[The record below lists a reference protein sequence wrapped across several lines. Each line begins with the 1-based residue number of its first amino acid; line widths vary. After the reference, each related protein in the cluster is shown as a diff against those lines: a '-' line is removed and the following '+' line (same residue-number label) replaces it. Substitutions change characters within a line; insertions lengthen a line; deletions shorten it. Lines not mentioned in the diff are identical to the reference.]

1 MMDEL
6 AAAVRLRESGEHD
19 EARRLLL
26 ELSAAYPEDP
36 KVQLQTAWVHDAL
49 GLEREAIPF
58 YERALEL
65 GLSGAERSGALLGL
79 GSTWRTL
86 GEYDKATA
94 TLRQGVEEFPE
105 MRAMEVFLAMSLYNQ
120 GTYHEA
126 MQRLL
131 RVIVDTADDESIYAY
146 ERAIDF
152 YAGDLDQTWQ

>member
-1 MMDEL
+1 MIDEL
-6 AAAVRLRESGEHD
+6 ATAVRLRESGEHQ

-26 ELSAAYPEDP
+26 ELSATYPDDP
-36 KVQLQTAWVHDAL
+36 KVQFQTAWVHDAL
-49 GLEREAIPF
+49 GREREAVPF

-79 GSTWRTL
+79 GSTLRTL

-94 TLRQGVEEFPE
+94 TLQQGVEEFPE

-120 GTYHEA
+120 GAYHEA

-131 RVIVDTADDESIYAY
+131 QVIVDTADDESIYAY
-146 ERAIDF
+146 ERAINF
-152 YAGDLDQTWQ
+152 YAENLDETWQ